1 MMNILNL
8 DSLNW
13 IQQMIAALVLFI
25 AGLPVGLAVLAAI
38 DGIRKALR

>member
-13 IQQMIAALVLFI
+13 IQQILAALGLFI
-25 AGLPVGLAVLAAI
+25 AGLPVGLAALAAF